1 MNRFLIIL
9 MSTAIAACNAI
20 PNATLITVQKPLGT
34 LQCQDNDNTEHR
46 FIQLSTQLKEAEIK
60 IASAAISH
68 DGLSRPTVCG
78 AADGKI
84 GLFKIPSTQLQQAQQ
99 LGYSLRE
106 SD

>member
-9 MSTAIAACNAI
+9 MSTAIVACNAI
-20 PNATLITVQKPLGT
+20 PNTTLITVQKPLGT

-46 FIQLSTQLKEAEIK
+46 LIQLSTQLKEAEIK

-68 DGLSRPTVCG
+68 DGRSRPAVCG

-84 GLFKIPSTQLQQAQQ
+84 DLFKIPSTQLQQAQQ
-99 LGYSLRE
+99 LGYSLLE
-106 SD
+106 LD

>member
-9 MSTAIAACNAI
+9 IPTVIAACNAI
-20 PNATLITVQKPLGT
+20 PNTTLITVQKSLGT

-60 IASAAISH
+60 IASAAISD
-68 DGLSRPTVCG
+68 DGRSHPAVCG

-84 GLFKIPSTQLQQAQQ
+84 GLFKIPSKQLQQAQQ
-99 LGYSLRE
+99 LGYSLLE

>member
-9 MSTAIAACNAI
+9 MTTVIAACNAI
-20 PNATLITVQKPLGT
+20 PNTTLITVQKSLGT

-68 DGLSRPTVCG
+68 DGRSRPAVCG

-99 LGYSLRE
+99 LGYSLLE

>member
-34 LQCQDNDNTEHR
+34 LQCQDNDNAELR
-46 FIQLSTQLKEAEIK
+46 LIQLSTLLTEAEIK

-68 DGLSRPTVCG
+68 DGRSRPAVCG

-84 GLFKIPSTQLQQAQQ
+84 GLFKIPSKQLQRAQQ
-99 LGYSLRE
+99 LGYSLLE

>member
-1 MNRFLIIL
+1 

-34 LQCQDNDNTEHR
+34 LQCQDNDNAEHQL
-46 FIQLSTQLKEAEIK
+46 IQLSTQLKEAEIK

-68 DGLSRPTVCG
+68 DGRSRPAVCG

-84 GLFKIPSTQLQQAQQ
+84 GLFKIPSMQLQQAQQ

>member
-1 MNRFLIIL
+1 
-9 MSTAIAACNAI
+9 MSTAIVACNAI
-20 PNATLITVQKPLGT
+20 PNTTLITVQKPLGT

-46 FIQLSTQLKEAEIK
+46 LIQLSTQLKEAKIK

-68 DGLSRPTVCG
+68 DGRSRPAVCG

-84 GLFKIPSTQLQQAQQ
+84 DLFKIPSTQLQQAQQ
-99 LGYSLRE
+99 LGYSLLE